1 MDLET
6 FSYTLYE
13 TPLST
18 GIRQLTGLIPALQS
32 VHILSIAVLVGAAMV
47 MELRLAGVL
56 ATDEKPGTVV
66 RRHLPWLWSALG
78 VLLLTGM
85 TLVIAEPQRVLGNSI
100 FWWKMSAVLS
110 AFVVTLLLRRPM
122 LKPGFA
128 LEQVG
133 WRAAVKPSAWLLLGA
148 WIFAIYCGRWI
159 AYAL

>member
-1 MDLET
+1 MDIET
-6 FSYTLYE
+6 FSYALYE

-18 GIRQLTGLIPALQS
+18 GIRQVTWLIPALQS
-32 VHILSIAVLVGAAMV
+32 VHILAIAILVGSAIV
-47 MELRLAGVL
+47 MELRLAGL
-56 ATDEKPGTVV
+56 MATDETPGTVV

-78 VLLLTGM
+78 VLLLTGL
-85 TLVIAEPQRVLGNSI
+85 TLGIAEPARVLGNSI

-122 LKPGFA
+122 LKPGFV
-128 LEQVG
+128 LDQFS